1 MVLSAAGGVDG
12 AFATQAE
19 SSRLNIM
26 ATNDKRYIIFIFL
39 FSILKLVIRYK
50 KHQSAMKKNINNK
63 IEFVEI
69 SFGTNCWQE
78 LDLQTPFF

>member
-26 ATNDKRYIIFIFL
+26 ATNDKRYIIFIL
-39 FSILKLVIRYK
+39 FILHFEVGHQVQ

-63 IEFVEI
+63 IGFVKI
-69 SFGTNCWQE
+69 SLGTNCWQE